1 MSPKRAPFLLG
12 FWLVGTRVFSF
23 LIVALSRYAHSKM
36 GGTPE
41 RFSERLGKYRTH
53 EKAEVIWFHAASLG
67 EVMQIGPLASDLFQS
82 EQTDI
87 LVTTTTVTGAN
98 WVAREMP
105 YASHR
110 FIPIDTPAAVRR
122 YLDKWTFT
130 AAIFIEGDLGPRLVT
145 ELHKRNIPQILLNAR
160 HSRTRGRF
168 PEVFATLLASFCL
181 ITCRSKTVMDD
192 LRKLGLPSDRLYE
205 LPDLRLSL
213 PKLRADPSIT
223 KALLQTFGVRTVWLA
238 ASVHPADDQGVLKA
252 HLEVLH
258 TFPEAL
264 LILAPRHPRRGDH
277 LRKLSVSKGLDV
289 AQRSLGECILD
300 STRVY
305 IADTLGELGGF
316 FSTCPIVFMGGS
328 FGSEGGHNPY
338 EPANFNTALLYGPNV
353 NNFEDAY
360 MALKKAGA
368 ATQIQDPAQL
378 GITLV
383 DLMRSDRVETM
394 ARAGLDFM
402 EDSQNCLSRYTYLI
416 KAVLENPKG
425 TDKLD

>member
-1 MSPKRAPFLLG
+1 M
-12 FWLVGTRVFSF
+12 
-23 LIVALSRYAHSKM
+23 
-36 GGTPE
+36 
-41 RFSERLGKYRTH
+41 
-53 EKAEVIWFHAASLG
+53 
-67 EVMQIGPLASDLFQS
+67 
-82 EQTDI
+82 
-87 LVTTTTVTGAN
+87 
-98 WVAREMP
+98 
-105 YASHR
+105 
-110 FIPIDTPAAVRR
+110 
-122 YLDKWTFT
+122 
-130 AAIFIEGDLGPRLVT
+130 
-145 ELHKRNIPQILLNAR
+145 
-160 HSRTRGRF
+160 
-168 PEVFATLLASFCL
+168 
-181 ITCRSKTVMDD
+181 
-192 LRKLGLPSDRLYE
+192 
-205 LPDLRLSL
+205 
-213 PKLRADPSIT
+213 
-223 KALLQTFGVRTVWLA
+223 
-238 ASVHPADDQGVLKA
+238 
-252 HLEVLH
+252 
-258 TFPEAL
+258 
-264 LILAPRHPRRGDH
+264 
-277 LRKLSVSKGLDV
+277 RKLSVSKGLDV